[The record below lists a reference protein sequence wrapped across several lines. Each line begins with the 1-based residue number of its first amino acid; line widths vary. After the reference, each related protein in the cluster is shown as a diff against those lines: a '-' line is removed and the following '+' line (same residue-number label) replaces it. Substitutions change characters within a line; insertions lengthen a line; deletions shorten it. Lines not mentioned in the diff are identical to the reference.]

1 MALPLA
7 ALGAGFAAGNVAG
20 GLVGQLTKNL
30 GHFINGA
37 SDLHWHKQQSEFDQ
51 AQQWETMDKQAA
63 INSAYQ
69 AQQHNY
75 NMTQQQQAQ
84 EFQKYLA
91 SNSAQLK
98 MQDYQKAGINPI
110 AAAQGAFSTGGS
122 GATVNNPQN
131 VADNAGAKP
140 GKGKGSQTKIN
151 ASKLFIFK

>member
-7 ALGAGFAAGNVAG
+7 ALALGGSALG
-20 GLVGQLTKNL
+20 GLWNTGLKSL

-37 SDLHWHKQQSEFDQ
+37 SNLHWHKEQSEFDQ
-51 AQQWETMDKQAA
+51 QQQWETMDKQAA

-69 AQQHNY
+69 ADQHKF

-84 EFQKYLA
+84 EFQKYMA

-98 MQDYQKAGINPI
+98 MQDYMKAGINPI

-131 VADNAGAKP
+131 VADNSGAKP
-140 GKGKGSQTKIN
+140 GKGKGSSTKIN
-151 ASKLFIFK
+151 ADKLFLFK